1 MNLRDLEALVAV
13 VETGSIVSAS
23 RRLNLTQ
30 PALTRRIQL
39 LEEAVGARLLD
50 RATKPHKATEQGIKA
65 YEHAR
70 SILGG
75 VRSLRSELA
84 STSGEIRGEFHLG
97 MMPHLSDTFIERP
110 ISHLKE
116 TFPHLKIRLTSDW
129 SPALQDKVAA
139 GKIDLAIYCLADG
152 DTPPKGISAVE
163 ICRSEVVL
171 VASPSLG
178 VPKTATIA
186 DLAQFPWV
194 LNGDGCG
201 FRNYIAH
208 TLQSARLPFDVA
220 IEIPSSEIKMS
231 LVAAGHGI
239 GMIAPEALARCRWKD
254 QLVIL
259 DTPNFRPA
267 VRIWASSNPDT
278 SKLIRPIDE
287 FLTCIRSLT
296 GEEATNILAA

>member
-65 YEHAR
+65 YEHAKG
-70 SILGG
+70 ILAS
-75 VRSLRSELA
+75 VRRLRSELA
-84 STSGEIRGEFHLG
+84 SPAGEIRGEFNLG
-97 MMPHLSDTFIERP
+97 IMPHLSDAFIERP

-139 GKIDLAIYCLADG
+139 RQLDLAIYCLADG

-163 ICRSEVVL
+163 ICRTEVVL
-171 VASPSLG
+171 VASPGLG
-178 VPKTATIA
+178 VPKNATIA
-186 DLAQFPWV
+186 DLSRFPWV

-208 TLQSARLPFDVA
+208 TLQNARLPFDVA
-220 IEIPSSEIKMS
+220 IEISSSETKMS

-239 GMIAPEALARCRWKD
+239 GMIAPDALAECRWKD
-254 QLVIL
+254 QLTIL

-278 SKLIRPIDE
+278 LKLISPIDA
-287 FLTCIRSLT
+287 FLTCIRSLA
-296 GEEATNILAA
+296 GEDATNILAA